1 MNFDMLASVKACLAA
16 SNAIILKVD
25 FSQVWVFWGGIFFF
39 LKKKKKK
46 THKIL
51 TLRVLQILVP
61 MMYDSVIVTM
71 ECWKA
76 RAAVWHIDSANSE
89 RFKCKWQYS
98 IDRTKTMG
106 HSLTFPWLR
115 SE

>member
-16 SNAIILKVD
+16 SNAIILKAD
-25 FSQVWVFWGGIFFF
+25 FSQVWVFWGGNFFF
-39 LKKKKKK
+39 LKKK

-71 ECWKA
+71 EC
-76 RAAVWHIDSANSE
+76 
-89 RFKCKWQYS
+89 
-98 IDRTKTMG
+98 
-106 HSLTFPWLR
+106 
-115 SE
+115 